1 MYEKLIALIPVL
13 ICISGFSAC
22 RKNVEGNVENVKIAD
37 FHSEIYTDKK
47 IEDALNVTFDYF
59 KNEFS
64 GCTLTE
70 ITYIGDSELDFYQD
84 FAETHNADDVIV
96 FTSTF
101 DVDSSCSDES
111 LVADSTYEKWC
122 WILVRNDGGAWR
134 HVTHG
139 Y

>member
-1 MYEKLIALIPVL
+1 MKKLIALIPVL
-13 ICISGFSAC
+13 ICIYGFSAC
-22 RKNVEGNVENVKIAD
+22 GKNVEGNVENVKIAD
-37 FHSEIYTDKK
+37 FHSEIYTDAE

-122 WILVRNDGGAWR
+122 WILVRNDGEPWR

>member
-1 MYEKLIALIPVL
+1 MKKFIALILVL

-22 RKNVEGNVENVKIAD
+22 GKNVEGNVENVKITD
-37 FHSEIYTDKK
+37 FHSEVYTDKE

-59 KNEFS
+59 KNVFS

-70 ITYIGDSELDFYQD
+70 ITYVGDSKLDFYQD
-84 FAETHNADDVIV
+84 FAETHHADDVIV

-101 DVDSSCSDES
+101 YVDSSCGDES

-122 WILVRNDGGAWR
+122 WILVRNNGCMWR
-134 HVTHG
+134 HVDHG